1 MSALV
6 VAGCATSATT
16 GGAGTGSDRP
26 ALDAESE
33 PTTDSAYEDWLETWT
48 PSSLAPSR
56 DLAVEYKDVVTQDS
70 YNGDD
75 LGWSYNVV
83 GSEYRAIFDSQGSID
98 ISRND
103 DPGVVVA
110 HIPVPVDTEMY
121 LPGAV
126 FQEHYAYLGE
136 LAKLGYGA
144 DVPIEK
150 NRVYRLDLVT
160 GDEVE
165 IAPPEGQ
172 RWREFADDM
181 VDVQGT
187 LVRAT
192 YLIDGSGTCLAEI
205 DGVDASTITCL
216 EGTWINFIDAA
227 TDGVSAQIYGIDENL
242 DDCRSRVWISLDG
255 STQELIG
262 DDDTCYAFDGT
273 RIDGWD
279 IWGRTPQAPG
289 HLRFAYG
296 HVKQVG
302 ADEESDIGL
311 VKSGTMRMCGQSV
324 YWVGMEPDEF
334 GQDQGPQYIA
344 RWRPGD
350 DHYTKVHDSGGH
362 YSLITLPCS
371 GEVMNADATPL
382 QDVEWQRDFYW
393 TDTEPQ

>member
-1 MSALV
+1 MTLM

-16 GGAGTGSDRP
+16 SGTAPGSDFP
-26 ALDAESE
+26 TPDAE
-33 PTTDSAYEDWLETWT
+33 TTSTSDPAFEDWLETWT
-48 PSSLAPSR
+48 PSSLMPSK
-56 DLAVEYKDVVTQDS
+56 DLAVEYLDVVTEDS
-70 YNGDD
+70 YNGDS
-75 LGWSYNVV
+75 LSWSRNVV
-83 GSEYRAIFDSQGSID
+83 GSEYRAVFDETGSLD
-98 ISRND
+98 ISRNN
-103 DPGVVVA
+103 DPGVVIA
-110 HIPVPVDTEMY
+110 HIPVPLDTEMY

-126 FQEHYAYLGE
+126 FQDHYAYLGE
-136 LAKLGYGA
+136 LAKLGFGA
-144 DVPIEK
+144 EVPIER

-160 GDEVE
+160 GHEVE

-172 RWREFADDM
+172 FWREFADDI
-181 VDVQGT
+181 VDVQGI
-187 LVRAT
+187 LVRVT
-192 YLIDGSGTCLAEI
+192 YLSDGSGTCLVRI
-205 DGVDASTITCL
+205 DGEKASTITCL
-216 EGTWINFIDAA
+216 DETYINFIDAA
-227 TDGVSAQIYGIDENL
+227 TGGVSAQIYGIEENL

-255 STQELIG
+255 SEQELIG

-279 IWGRTPQAPG
+279 IWGRNPQGRG
-289 HLRFAYG
+289 HIRFAYG
-296 HVKQVG
+296 HVKEVG
-302 ADEESDIGL
+302 TDEESNIGL